1 MMRAQ
6 PCSCSISIQSVMV
19 SQAVGIQLKSLLEI
33 SPVNVSVFPDIPPK
47 CKKYHIF
54 NPTTQLRLDKH
65 LDTTVQ
71 ITLLTS
77 LPLALLL
84 MAE

>member
-19 SQAVGIQLKSLLEI
+19 SQADGIQLKSLLGI
-33 SPVNVSVFPDIPPK
+33 SPVNVSVFTAAIPK
-47 CKKYHIF
+47 CENYHIF
-54 NPTTQLRLDKH
+54 NPTTQMRPDEH

-71 ITLLTS
+71 ITLLAS